1 MVDFLLARSEEDLQ
15 HAGCSYEA
23 TSTGDLRC
31 LCERPSS
38 ETLETVAKASLI
50 RRWSSDPQKDPMLRL
65 LADEYVWHPDY
76 REGWH
81 PIG

>member
-1 MVDFLLARSEEDLQ
+1 MRRVSHGSALICDDDRLLGIVTERDL
-15 HAGCSYEA
+15 
-23 TSTGDLRC
+23 
-31 LCERPSS
+31 
-38 ETLETVAKASLI
+38 
-50 RRWSSDPQKDPMLRL
+50 LRL